1 MGYYV
6 TLLHANTFI
15 PASLFPTLC
24 NHILTSDFMRPEN
37 MSGGCYGGPDDGKRW
52 FSWVDMT
59 ALEKALAAN
68 DFIGVLEC
76 FRFDAICEEDR
87 NDIVDLHFDC
97 KCGDE
102 EKLFRC
108 IAAVLPG
115 THRFTWQGEGGEQ
128 WRWIIKD
135 GDLRW
140 VDGITIF
147 PGDDE

>member
-6 TLLHANTFI
+6 NLEHASTFI
-15 PASLFPTLC
+15 PASIFPTLC
-24 NHILTSDFMRPEN
+24 SHILSSDFMRPEN
-37 MSGGCYGGPDDGKRW
+37 MGGGSYGGPGHGKRW
-52 FSWVDMT
+52 FSWCDMA
-59 ALEKALAAN
+59 ALEKALATN

-76 FRFDAICEEDR
+76 FRFESGTNDAG
-87 NDIVDLHFDC
+87 DIIHLWFDG

-115 THRFTWQGEGGEQ
+115 THRFDWQGEGGER

-135 GDLRW
+135 GDLRG

-147 PGDDE
+147 PGDNA

>member
-6 TLLHANTFI
+6 NLLHTNTFI

-37 MSGGCYGGPDDGKRW
+37 MGGGCYGGPDDGKRW
-52 FSWVDMT
+52 FSWCDMA

-68 DFIGVLEC
+68 DFIDVLGC
-76 FRFDAICEEDR
+76 FRFEVICKDDT
-87 NDIVDLHFDC
+87 NDIVGLHFDS
-97 KCGDE
+97 KIGDE

>member
-6 TLLHANTFI
+6 NLLHTDTFI

-24 NHILTSDFMRPEN
+24 SHILSSDLMRPEN

-52 FSWVDMT
+52 FSWCDMA

-76 FRFDAICEEDR
+76 FRFDVICKTDT
-87 NDIVDLHFDC
+87 NDIEDLCFDC

-108 IAAVLPG
+108 IAAVLPD
-115 THRFTWQGEGGEQ
+115 THRFDWQGEGGER

-135 GDLRW
+135 NKMHW
-140 VDGITIF
+140 IDGITIF